1 MLRRNLNSESVVRR
15 LIAEMLQIQAD
26 IDEKDE
32 AIMDEL
38 ERIRPYAREIP
49 EAEKTKMMKAYKRN
63 ELISEAISTEID
75 ALQEV
80 LDKIKKQND

>member
-26 IDEKDE
+26 IDEENE
-32 AIMDEL
+32 AIDDDLM
-38 ERIRPYAREIP
+38 RIRPYTREIP
-49 EAEKTKMMKAYKRN
+49 EAEKTKMMKNYKRN
-63 ELISEAISTEID
+63 ELISEAISNEIE

-80 LDKIKKQND
+80 LDKVKKQND